1 VGHAPRTLLVA
12 FAKWSAVLMPWT
24 LTDDYDI
31 INIRAIID
39 TKTQQ
44 EELRDLI
51 AALEK
56 RLTKENTD
64 E

>member
-1 VGHAPRTLLVA
+1 
-12 FAKWSAVLMPWT
+12 MPWT
-24 LTDDYDI
+24 LTDDNDI

-39 TKTQQ
+39 TNTQQ
-44 EELRDLI
+44 DELRDLI

-56 RLTKENTD
+56 HLTKENTN

>member
-1 VGHAPRTLLVA
+1 MAPSSLLVA
-12 FAKWSAVLMPWT
+12 FTKRSEVLMPWT
-24 LTDDYDI
+24 LTDDNDI

-44 EELRDLI
+44 DELRDLI

-56 RLTKENTD
+56 RLIKENTD

>member
-1 VGHAPRTLLVA
+1 
-12 FAKWSAVLMPWT
+12 MPWT